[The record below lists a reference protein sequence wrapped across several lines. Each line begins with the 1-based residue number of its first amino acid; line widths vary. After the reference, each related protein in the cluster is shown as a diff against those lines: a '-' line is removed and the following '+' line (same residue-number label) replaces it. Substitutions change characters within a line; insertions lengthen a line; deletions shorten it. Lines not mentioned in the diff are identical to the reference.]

1 MAGGLWGQR
10 AWGEMLHV
18 HSWPGGTA
26 SGLAERGGGGGG
38 RLVAPGD
45 AVGYSLCRARKGE
58 ESPCWMS
65 PRVPA
70 WSQPRAVLT
79 RSSSVSVLSLL

>member
-45 AVGYSLCRARKGE
+45 AVGYSCAGHGKERRARVGCHPVSLRGA
-58 ESPCWMS
+58 SPG
-65 PRVPA
+65 
-70 WSQPRAVLT
+70 
-79 RSSSVSVLSLL
+79 LS